1 MFGNLV
7 YGKFSLK
14 ETFWKFGV
22 IGIFFCSVVTK
33 IFKSFLMQK
42 LNGVTIS
49 YYYTHYFSPLKM
61 DNMILFLTIGYFVC
75 LLALILY
82 SIMVLFGIWRSS
94 AEYDKSIWMRH
105 IARLMILV
113 IIYAGLNFV
122 L

>member
-113 IIYAGLNFV
+113 IIYAGLNFA

>member
-22 IGIFFCSVVTK
+22 IGIFFCSVITK
-33 IFKSFLMQK
+33 IFKSFLLQK

-113 IIYAGLNFV
+113 IIYAGLNFA

>member
-22 IGIFFCSVVTK
+22 IGIFFCSVITK
-33 IFKSFLMQK
+33 IFKSFLLQK

-105 IARLMILV
+105 IARLMTLV
-113 IIYAGLNFV
+113 IIYAGLNFA